1 MKARVK
7 WVENALFVAESSSGH
22 SITIDGAPEVGGRD
36 LGIRPMEAVL
46 LGLGGCTAIDVV
58 RMLKKGRQTIDD
70 CVIEIEAR
78 RADSIPKVF
87 THIHLVYRIKGSD
100 LSERQVARAVSLSAE
115 KYCSVTMMLRAAVEI
130 THEYQIEDV

>member
-58 RMLKKGRQTIDD
+58 RMLKKGRQAINDY
-70 CVIEIEAR
+70 VIEIEAK

-100 LSERQVARAVSLSAE
+100 LSERQVARVVSLSAE
-115 KYCSVTMMLRAAVEI
+115 KYCSVTMMLSTAVEI
-130 THEYQIEDV
+130 THEYQIEDL